1 MVLSWEA
8 ENTNALTYYY
18 RVEVITKNAS
28 TGEIISTTNFDKVG
42 YTIVNQNG
50 DHFNASINGNKV
62 TVRPISANTSYTDTI
77 KTILSITPLG
87 KETNYE
93 FFGQSTFIH

>member
-28 TGEIISTTNFDKVG
+28 TGEIISTTNLDNIG

-50 DHFNASINGNKV
+50 DHFNASINGNRV

-77 KTILSITPLG
+77 KTILFITPLG
-87 KETNYE
+87 KETN
-93 FFGQSTFIH
+93 